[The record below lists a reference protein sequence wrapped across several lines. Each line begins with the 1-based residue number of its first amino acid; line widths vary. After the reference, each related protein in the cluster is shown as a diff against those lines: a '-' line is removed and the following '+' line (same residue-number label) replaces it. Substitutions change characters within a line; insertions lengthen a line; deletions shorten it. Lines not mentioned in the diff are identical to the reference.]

1 VIGAAVG
8 ASVNAWYMRDVT
20 TAARHSFQA
29 RWLSEHHKAFEE
41 SA

>member
-20 TAARHSFQA
+20 TAARRTFQV
-29 RWLSEHHKAFEE
+29 RWLAERGKAFD
-41 SA
+41 